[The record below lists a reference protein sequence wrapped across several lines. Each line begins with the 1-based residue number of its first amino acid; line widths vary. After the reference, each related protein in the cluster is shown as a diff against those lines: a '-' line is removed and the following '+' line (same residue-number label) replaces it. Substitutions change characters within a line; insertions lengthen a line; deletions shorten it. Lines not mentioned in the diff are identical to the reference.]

1 MSGLA
6 AVFNRD
12 GRPVETGA
20 IVKMLDAMAHRG
32 PDGFHVWQHGDVAL
46 GHRMFHTTPESLK
59 EIQPHRDET
68 GALVLIF
75 DGRIDNGAELRSLLD
90 EQGLR
95 ARDATD
101 AEVALRSYQCW
112 GEACVEK
119 LLGDFSLAL
128 WDARAQTLLC
138 ARDAIGIKPLYYFD
152 DGKAFVCASEI
163 AGVLAYTGFDGRLN
177 EGMIGEI
184 LANRTPSCDE
194 TMYAA
199 IRRLRPAHTMRVGR
213 EKTAFRRYFDLD
225 FNKEIRFRDDREYAE
240 NFLGLFKEAVRCR
253 LRAVGPVASHLS
265 GGIDSSSIVCA
276 ALAMARG
283 GELPPLDFKTYSIVF
298 PGQPWDE
305 SGYIREVA
313 KQYGIQSNLFEPLA
327 PDRIDLAESV
337 RKHHDLP
344 EYPSTACGM
353 ELRRAAAANGCRVIL
368 TGEGG
373 DEWISAS
380 PYRLADLLRRGRLAP
395 LLRELRGSVDPEFNI
410 GLARIFVADALLPL
424 FPRWIDKLIR
434 KLAGRTRSYPDW
446 IEPDFARRISLA
458 DRLHPPPPPAPPTTL
473 AHRDYYNF
481 FHDGEWRVSM
491 DRLERYLTESRLEGR
506 HPLSDR
512 RIVEFAWAIPEE
524 QRTRLGVN
532 RIILRN
538 AMRGI
543 LPEPIRRRATKG
555 HFATPFLDSVKFNQN
570 RVDWRALAIA
580 RRGWIN
586 SNKLRSA
593 ASKLMDEYQRGA
605 IGYGVPVWL
614 SIAMEIWHN
623 VVLG

>member
-12 GRPVETGA
+12 GRPVAAESFTR
-20 IVKMLDAMAHRG
+20 MLDAMAHRG
-32 PDGFHVWQHGDVAL
+32 PDGCRIWHGGDVAL
-46 GHRMFHTTPESLK
+46 GHRMFHTTPESLE

-68 GALVLIF
+68 GALVLIL
-75 DGRIDNGAELRSLLD
+75 DGRIDNGAELRSLL
-90 EQGLR
+90 EAQGLR

-101 AEVALRSYQCW
+101 AEVVLRSYQCW
-112 GEACVEK
+112 GEACVAK

-128 WDARAQTLLC
+128 WDARTQTLLC
-138 ARDAIGIKPLYYFD
+138 ARDAMGIKPLYYFD

-213 EKTAFRRYFDLD
+213 EKTVSRRYFDLNFD
-225 FNKEIRFRDDREYAE
+225 KEIRFRDDHEYAE
-240 NFLGLFKEAVRCR
+240 NFLALFKEALRCR

-265 GGIDSSSIVCA
+265 GGIDSSSIVCTS
-276 ALAMARG
+276 LAMARG

-313 KQYGIQSNLFEPLA
+313 KQYGIQTNLFEPLA
-327 PDRIDLAESV
+327 PDRFDLAESV
-337 RKHHDLP
+337 RKHRDLP

-353 ELRRAAAANGCRVIL
+353 ELRRTAAANGCRVIL

-380 PYRLADLLRRGRLAP
+380 PYRLADLLRRGQLAT
-395 LLRELRGSVDPEFNI
+395 LIRELRGPIDSDFNI
-410 GLARIFVADALLPL
+410 GPVRTFVADALLPL
-424 FPRWIDKLIR
+424 LPQWINQLR
-434 KLAGRTRSYPDW
+434 RELTGRARSYPNW
-446 IEPDFARRISLA
+446 IEPDFAHRISLEE
-458 DRLHPPPPPAPPTTL
+458 RLHPQPPPAPPTTL

-481 FHDGEWRVSM
+481 FHDGERHVTM
-491 DRLERYLTESRLEGR
+491 DRLERYLIETGLEGR

-538 AMRGI
+538 AMCGI
-543 LPEPIRRRATKG
+543 LPEPIRRRTTKG

-570 RVDWRALAIA
+570 QVDWRSLAIA
-580 RRGWIN
+580 RRGWVN
-586 SNKLRSA
+586 SNKLRNA
-593 ASKLMDEYQRGA
+593 ANKLIDEYQRGV

-614 SIAMEIWHN
+614 SLAMEIWHN